1 MAQGRVYKSEGRLKS
16 GTSGNGKSSNGKSG
30 NETKNNQRG
39 RPAKLSR
46 DVILE
51 AARSLSRTDFSFQDI
66 ANQLGVSPQSLYHYF
81 ASKEELCA
89 TLAEDDME
97 SIPAVDPTTLEWRD
111 YCRAQINV
119 FVEWMTE
126 SKQPAHLFQ
135 QNSGWTQRDG
145 SPNLNFLGHVDKGVG
160 ALTDAGFSPR
170 EAMNLCI
177 ILTALTVHAH
187 QPDPLQNSFDRAR
200 ASVEDAVQAT
210 EKDALANLR
219 NAIAAPSPHRLSS
232 MFDTVIEL
240 VIAGAAARYEV
251 D

>member
-1 MAQGRVYKSEGRLKS
+1 MKS
-16 GTSGNGKSSNGKSG
+16 GTSSSGKSS

-66 ANQLGVSPQSLYHYF
+66 ATQLSVSPQSLYHYF

-89 TLAEDDME
+89 SLAEDDME

-119 FVEWMTE
+119 FVEWMIE

-135 QNSGWTQRDG
+135 QDSGWTQRDG

-160 ALTDAGFSPR
+160 ALTNAGFSPR

-177 ILTALTVHAH
+177 ILTALTVRAY
-187 QPDPLQNSFDRAR
+187 QPDPSQNSYDRAR
-200 ASVEDAVQAT
+200 KTVEKVLQGT
-210 EKDALANLR
+210 ESAGLVNLR
-219 NAIAAPSPHRLSS
+219 NAIADQSPDSQMS
-232 MFDTVIEL
+232 AFDIAIEL
-240 VIAGAAARYEV
+240 VLAGAAARYKV